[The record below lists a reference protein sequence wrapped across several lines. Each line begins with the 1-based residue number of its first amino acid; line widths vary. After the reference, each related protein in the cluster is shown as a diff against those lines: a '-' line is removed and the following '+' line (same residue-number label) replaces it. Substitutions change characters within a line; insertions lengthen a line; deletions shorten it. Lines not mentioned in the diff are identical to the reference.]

1 MSLIIIT
8 ILLALFAILSIKK
21 TVWGVF
27 LISAL
32 LPTYLIR
39 FQLAGVSSTLL
50 EGMIIVLLLVFL
62 VRQIVRKKLGLASK
76 ESLRCK
82 FAFPALLLLVAA
94 TIAVFVAPDRLAA
107 LGLWKAYFVE
117 PILLLFVFVNV
128 VETKKQLRQAIVALA
143 ASATFIALTAIVQ
156 YFTGWGIPESYDLV
170 GARRATSFYGYP
182 AAVGLFIA
190 PILSLVL
197 AFIISNGKKVA
208 ANYKL
213 WLPAGLAVCAMTL
226 ALVFAKTEGA
236 WLGVLAATFFALLF
250 TKYRLKIIILSLV
263 AIIILLAIPVTRE
276 YIVTLATF
284 QDVSGEVRL
293 VLWQGT
299 ARLLANNPIF
309 GAGLAGFP
317 ALYEQ
322 YKEAR
327 HVELSLY
334 PHNIFLNFWVET
346 GVLGLIA
353 LLLTVWQYFKRGI
366 KNLGV
371 SNLPTGRQVYALPL
385 LAAMICILVYGL
397 VDAPYFKNDLAMLFW
412 ILMGMM
418 IVTGNVTKNEKPA

>member
-8 ILLALFAILSIKK
+8 ILLALYAVLSAKK

-27 LISAL
+27 GIAAL

-39 FQLAGVSSTLL
+39 WQLVGTSSTLL

-62 VRQIVRKKLGLASK
+62 VKQVAQKKLGRTIK
-76 ESLRCK
+76 ESLRCR
-82 FAFPALLLLVAA
+82 FAFPAFLLLVAA

-128 VETKKQLRQAIVALA
+128 VETKKQLRQVVIALA

-156 YFTGWGIPESYDLV
+156 YFTGWGIPESYDLA

-197 AFIISNGKKVA
+197 AFVISNGKKAV
-208 ANYKL
+208 ANYKI
-213 WLPAGLAVCAMTL
+213 WLPMPTGRQAAGLAVCVMTL

-250 TKYRLKIIILSLV
+250 TKYRLKIIVLGLV
-263 AIIILLAIPVTRE
+263 AVIILLAIPVTRD

-284 QDVSGEVRL
+284 QDVSGEVRI

-299 ARLLANNPIF
+299 TRLLADNPIF

-317 ALYEQ
+317 ELYEK

-346 GVLGLIA
+346 GVLGLVA
-353 LLLTVWQYFKRGI
+353 LLLIIWQYFKRGI

-371 SNLPTGRQVYALPL
+371 NHYALPL
-385 LAAMICILVYGL
+385 LAAMVCILVYGL
-397 VDAPYFKNDLAMLFW
+397 VDAPYFKNDLSVLFW
-412 ILMGMM
+412 ILVGMVV
-418 IVTGNVTKNEKPA
+418 VTGNITKNEKPS

>member
-1 MSLIIIT
+1 MSEKPIFWG
-8 ILLALFAILSIKK
+8 ILLVIAS
-21 TVWGVF
+21 
-27 LISAL
+27 
-32 LPTYLIR
+32 LPAYLIR
-39 FQLAGVSSTLL
+39 FQLAGMPGTLL
-50 EGMIIVLLLVFL
+50 EGMILVLLLVFL
-62 VRQIVRKKLGLASK
+62 VKQVAQKKLGRAVK
-76 ESLRCK
+76 KSLRCK

-94 TIAVFVAPDRLAA
+94 TIAVFVAPDRIAA

-117 PILLLFVFVNV
+117 PILLLFVFINV
-128 VETKKQLRQAIVALA
+128 IKTRKQFKQVVIALT
-143 ASATFIALTAIVQ
+143 ASATFIALTAVVQ
-156 YFTGWGIPESYDLV
+156 YFTGWGIPESYDLA

-190 PILSLVL
+190 PILSLVV
-197 AFIISNGKKVA
+197 AFVISNGKKVA
-208 ANYKL
+208 ANYKI

-250 TKYRLKIIILSLV
+250 TKYRLKIIVLSLIAV
-263 AIIILLAIPVTRE
+263 IILLAIPVTRE

-299 ARLLANNPIF
+299 ARLLADNPIF

-317 ALYEQ
+317 QLYEK

-353 LLLTVWQYFKRGI
+353 LVLIIFQYFKQGI
-366 KNLGV
+366 KNIGA
-371 SNLPTGRQVYALPL
+371 NHYALSL
-385 LAAMICILVYGL
+385 LAA
-397 VDAPYFKNDLAMLFW
+397 
-412 ILMGMM
+412 
-418 IVTGNVTKNEKPA
+418 